1 MEEMGPFVVFPKS
14 TITKL
19 NFYGKVLFGLAV
31 FICLVVEAYI
41 VLAQPRS
48 PISSMYLSILF
59 LFVAA
64 LGIYGLILWCIRAH
78 DE

>member
-19 NFYGKVLFGLAV
+19 NFYGKMLFALAV

-41 VLAQPRS
+41 ALAQPRS
-48 PISSMYLSILF
+48 AVDGTHLAAIF
-59 LFVAA
+59 LFVAGLA
-64 LGIYGLILWCIRAH
+64 ISGLILWCIRAH